1 MPLRATLLYL
11 SRHRGL
17 RAWAEHSGLA
27 RRLSSRFIAG
37 KTLDDALAVC
47 RRIRAEGIAATLDY
61 LGENV
66 KSLDEAA
73 ACRDMC
79 IRALHVLHAAGL
91 EPNVSLKLTQF
102 GIDFSPE
109 ACEANVSALV
119 QAAATMGGFVR
130 VDMEGSAYTDR
141 TLDLVRRV
149 HRQHGACGTVIQAYL
164 HRSPHD
170 LAGLIQDG
178 IRIRLCKGAY
188 LEPPEIAFPEKA
200 DVDRHYIGLAH
211 HLLGVAQGSAT
222 RTHPGYYPAIATHDE
237 RIIDRIER
245 FVMNNGIARDSFE
258 FQMLYGIRRDLQKR
272 LVADGY
278 RVRLY
283 VPFGEAWFPYFMR
296 RLAERPANLL
306 FLARNLLRR

>member
-1 MPLRATLLYL
+1 MLRVTLLYL

-17 RAWAEHSGLA
+17 RAWAEHSSLA
-27 RRLSSRFIAG
+27 RKVSSRFIAG

-47 RRIRAEGIAATLDY
+47 RQIKTECITATLDY

-66 KSLDEAA
+66 KSLEEAA

-79 IRALHVLHAAGL
+79 IRALHALHAAGL

-102 GIDFSPE
+102 GIDFSPD
-109 ACEANVSALV
+109 ACEANVMTLV
-119 QAAATMGGFVR
+119 EIAASLGGFVR
-130 VDMEGSAYTDR
+130 IDMESSAYTDR

-149 HRQHGACGTVIQAYL
+149 HRRYPACGTVIQGYL
-164 HRSPHD
+164 HRSPQD
-170 LAGLIQDG
+170 LSSLIEEG
-178 IRIRLCKGAY
+178 IRVRLCKGAY
-188 LEPPEIAFPEKA
+188 LEPPEIAFPNKA
-200 DVDRHYIGLAH
+200 DVDHHYIGMAH
-211 HLLGVAQGSAT
+211 HLLGAT
-222 RTHPGYYPAIATHDE
+222 QTHPGYHPAIATHDE

-245 FVMNNGIARDSFE
+245 FAVNNNIGRDRFE
-258 FQMLYGIRRDLQKR
+258 FQMLYGIRRDLQRR

-278 RVRLY
+278 RMRLY

-306 FLARNLLRR
+306 FLVRNLLRR

>member
-11 SRHRGL
+11 SKHRGL
-17 RAWAEHSGLA
+17 RAWAEHSGIA
-27 RRLSSRFIAG
+27 HRVSSRFIAG
-37 KTLDDALAVC
+37 STLEDALAVC
-47 RRIRAEGIAATLDY
+47 QRIRGEGITATLDY

-79 IRALHVLHAAGL
+79 LRALKALHAAGL

-102 GIDFSPE
+102 GIDFSLE
-109 ACEANVSALV
+109 ACEANVEMLV
-119 QAAATMGGFVR
+119 EAAATMGGFVR
-130 VDMEGSAYTDR
+130 IDMEGSAYTDR
-141 TLDLVRRV
+141 TLELVRRI
-149 HRQHGACGTVIQAYL
+149 HRRHQACGTVVQAYL
-164 HRSPHD
+164 HRSHD
-170 LAGLIQDG
+170 DIAALIEEG
-178 IRIRLCKGAY
+178 IRVRLCKGAY
-188 LEPPEIAFPEKA
+188 LEPPEIAFPVKA

-211 HLLGVAQGSAT
+211 HLLGAT
-222 RTHPGYYPAIATHDE
+222 ETHPGYYPAIATHDE

-245 FVMNNGIARDSFE
+245 FAVNNKIARDNFE

-272 LVADGY
+272 LVGDGY
-278 RVRLY
+278 RIRLY

-306 FLARNLLRR
+306 FLVRNLLR